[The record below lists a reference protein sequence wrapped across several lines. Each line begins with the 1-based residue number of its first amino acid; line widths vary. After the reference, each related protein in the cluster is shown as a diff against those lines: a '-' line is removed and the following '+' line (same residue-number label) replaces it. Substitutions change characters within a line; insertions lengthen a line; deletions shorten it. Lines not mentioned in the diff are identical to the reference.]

1 MGAAVKRK
9 MIKME
14 YSYVNIDIIDSEG
27 IRFRD
32 GREIAFQVCVQEYQ
46 KQFPG
51 STSGAGMRDITG
63 QPPYFE
69 FFMPEHIRIVFDKKG
84 PFGKRR
90 NLKDFIQMYELLL
103 RYGYKTYDL
112 S

>member
-1 MGAAVKRK
+1 
-9 MIKME
+9 ME
-14 YSYVNIDIIDSEG
+14 YSYGNIDIIDSEG

-32 GREIAFQVCVQEYQ
+32 GRKIAFQVCVQEYQ
-46 KQFPG
+46 KQYPG
-51 STSGAGMRDITG
+51 STGGVGLRDITG

-69 FFMPEHIRIVFDKKG
+69 FFMPEHIRIIFDKKG

-90 NLKDFIQMYELLL
+90 NRKDFINMQEMLVH
-103 RYGYKTYDL
+103 YGYKTYDL